1 MNVMELLAVVFGSSA
16 AAGVV
21 QALTG
26 FGAGIVQMLFF
37 PMLVPILSASSLSG
51 AISLMLA
58 VGMAWQYRKHI
69 RKELLIAPAIF
80 YALASALVL
89 SLADLIDTT
98 VMLKIFG
105 AFLIVLSVYFLFFS
119 GKIRVKANVTTAA
132 VCATISGIVGGLF
145 GIGGP
150 PMVIYY
156 LSAMEDK
163 REYLGTIQ
171 AFFCFT
177 NVYTLIVR
185 LIKGYYT
192 ADLLLPTAVGIAA
205 ILLGQ
210 LIGGKIQAKIN
221 GDTMRKLV
229 YAFLGVTGVINLLK

>member
-1 MNVMELLAVVFGSSA
+1 MLETLLVVFGSST

-37 PMLVPILSASSLSG
+37 PMLLPMLSASALSG

-69 RKELLIAPAIF
+69 RKDLLIVPAIV
-80 YALASALVL
+80 YAVVSALAL
-89 SLADLIDTT
+89 SFADLIDTT

-105 AFLIVLSVYFLFFS
+105 AFLILLSVYFLFFS
-119 GKIRVKANVTTAA
+119 GKIRVKANVMTAT
-132 VCATISGIVGGLF
+132 VCASLSGVVGGLF

-156 LSAMEDK
+156 LAAMEDK

-177 NVYTLIVR
+177 NTYTLIVR
-185 LIKGYYT
+185 LIKGFYT
-192 ADLLLPTAVGIAA
+192 VDLLLPTAVGIAA

-210 LIGGKIQAKIN
+210 LFGGKIQSKIN

>member
-1 MNVMELLAVVFGSSA
+1 MLETLLVVAGSST

-37 PMLVPILSASSLSG
+37 PMLLPLLSASALSG

-69 RKELLIAPAIF
+69 RKDLLVVPAIV
-80 YALASALVL
+80 YAVVSALAL
-89 SLADLIDTT
+89 SFADSFDTT
-98 VMLKIFG
+98 VMLKVFG
-105 AFLIVLSVYFLFFS
+105 AFLILLSVYFLGFS
-119 GKIRVKANVTTAA
+119 GKLRVKANVGTAA
-132 VCATISGIVGGLF
+132 VCATLSGVVGGLF

-150 PMVIYY
+150 PMVVYY
-156 LSAMEDK
+156 LAAMEDK

-177 NVYTLIVR
+177 NTYTLVVR
-185 LIKGYYT
+185 LLKGFYT
-192 ADLLLPTAVGIAA
+192 ADMLLPTAVGIAA

-210 LIGGKIQAKIN
+210 FIGGRIQSRIN

>member
-1 MNVMELLAVVFGSSA
+1 MLETLLVVFGSST

-37 PMLVPILSASSLSG
+37 PMLLPVLSASALSG

-69 RKELLIAPAIF
+69 RKDLLIVPAIV
-80 YALASALVL
+80 YAVVSALAL
-89 SLADLIDTT
+89 SFADLIDTT

-105 AFLIVLSVYFLFFS
+105 AFLILLSVYFLFFS
-119 GKIRVKANVTTAA
+119 GKIRVKANVMTAT
-132 VCATISGIVGGLF
+132 VCASLSGVVGGLF

-156 LSAMEDK
+156 LAAMEDK

-177 NVYTLIVR
+177 NTYTLIVR
-185 LIKGYYT
+185 LIKGFYT
-192 ADLLLPTAVGIAA
+192 VDLLLPTAVGIAA

-210 LIGGKIQAKIN
+210 LFGGKIQSKIN